1 MVIFREIESA
11 RQRVANGLKK
21 LLETNVVVDTMQIE
35 LTALEPELKQKSEDT
50 AKLMEKLAVDQEKA
64 DAVRKVVL
72 EDEAVAKVKA
82 EETKHIAD
90 DAQRDLDLALPALDN
105 AIKGKFFHLNY
116 CLKSP
121 KKYQY
126 C

>member
-1 MVIFREIESA
+1 METLINLIIFREIESA

-105 AIKGKFFHLNY
+105 AIKGKFFHKNFI
-116 CLKSP
+116 
-121 KKYQY
+121 
-126 C
+126 